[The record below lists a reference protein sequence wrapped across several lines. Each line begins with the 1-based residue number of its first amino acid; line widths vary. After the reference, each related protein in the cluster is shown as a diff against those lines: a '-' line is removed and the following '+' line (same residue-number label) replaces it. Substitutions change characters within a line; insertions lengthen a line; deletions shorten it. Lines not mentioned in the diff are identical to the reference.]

1 MTVFH
6 IIGYWYLAL
15 TLAGIAALLTWGL
28 VEVCGRSLWRKMTRL
43 RDIWVLNW
51 WIAAL
56 ADSGFIVPTK
66 SNMEELRRR
75 MNAIDSG
82 RQQQEGGGNP

>member
-15 TLAGIAALLTWGL
+15 TLAAVAALLTWGL
-28 VEVCGRSLWRKMTRL
+28 VEFTGRTLWRKMRRL

-51 WIAAL
+51 WIEAL
-56 ADSGFIVPTK
+56 KKAGVTVPTK
-66 SNMEELRRR
+66 GNIEKLKRLVERTESEE
-75 MNAIDSG
+75 
-82 RQQQEGGGNP
+82 